1 MASTD
6 FPATATAQAI
16 GNGANSASILRY
28 LTFAGVVFLALM
40 LALKPD
46 VGFTAPFAMRLL
58 FWTLQIVTGLI
69 VLQSVLYLL
78 TRSYGAS
85 RAPSWALVLLSGLLG
100 SVLLTPLYWLIGEGL
115 VEGWLGYAARP
126 DDEAADLAG
135 LTLAHPLV
143 REYLE
148 IVAPVTTSWVLICLP
163 RMHWLMPPL
172 LHGKVRQCEAA
183 GNPGARRAALD
194 PSPDSGHVQA
204 AVLPAQRPDTWRH
217 RLPAEL
223 GTDVIAVTSEL
234 QYLRVWTPRGCALIL
249 GALADVEAQDAAT
262 GLRVHRSWWVSS
274 DHLVAVRRTA
284 TGAVCLMSDGRHVP
298 VSRRRRSEVLARF
311 GGAAQY
317 RFGVVSKAVADADLN

>member
-1 MASTD
+1 MGSPD

-28 LTFAGVVFLALM
+28 LTIAGLVFLALM

-58 FWTLQIVTGLI
+58 FWTLQIVTGLL

-85 RAPSWALVLLSGLLG
+85 RAPSWSLVVLSGLLG
-100 SVLLTPLYWLIGEGL
+100 SLLLTPLYWLIGEGL
-115 VEGWLGYAARP
+115 MEGWLGYAARP

-135 LTLAHPLV
+135 LTLANPLV

-194 PSPDSGHVQA
+194 PSPDPGHAQA
-204 AVLPAQRPDTWRH
+204 TVLPAQRPDTWRH

-262 GLRVHRSWWVSS
+262 GLRVHRSWWVAT

-284 TGAVCLMSDGRHVP
+284 TGAVCLMSDGRQVP

-317 RFGVVSKAVADADLN
+317 RFGGVSKAVADADLN